1 MGQNQYTR
9 KCIEFVAFLEQ
20 NKCKF
25 INLIHTRQQWEMLRL
40 CSWKREI
47 KSFENITQH
56 QKMKTY
62 LISQKIICA
71 RTHQKHIPGSS
82 IDTLV
87 SIDKINERNLKTA
100 FKYWR
105 NIEWVNS
112 KVCFGTVSPGLSV
125 PL

>member
-47 KSFENITQH
+47 KSFEKYHPASENENIFNQSENYMRAYASKAH
-56 QKMKTY
+56 SREQYYIMHFNQLRVLSFHLF
-62 LISQKIICA
+62 LIALPNAK
-71 RTHQKHIPGSS
+71 RR
-82 IDTLV
+82 V
-87 SIDKINERNLKTA
+87 YE
-100 FKYWR
+100 
-105 NIEWVNS
+105 
-112 KVCFGTVSPGLSV
+112 
-125 PL
+125 

>member
-62 LISQKIICA
+62 LISQKIIGA

-82 IDTLV
+82 ITLCI
-87 SIDKINERNLKTA
+87 SINYAYSHFIFSDCLAKCKTQSVWITINQ
-100 FKYWR
+100 
-105 NIEWVNS
+105 S
-112 KVCFGTVSPGLSV
+112 
-125 PL
+125 

>member
-82 IDTLV
+82 ITLLHFNQLRV
-87 SIDKINERNLKTA
+87 
-100 FKYWR
+100 
-105 NIEWVNS
+105 
-112 KVCFGTVSPGLSV
+112 LSFHLFWL
-125 PL
+125 PCQMQNAECMNNF